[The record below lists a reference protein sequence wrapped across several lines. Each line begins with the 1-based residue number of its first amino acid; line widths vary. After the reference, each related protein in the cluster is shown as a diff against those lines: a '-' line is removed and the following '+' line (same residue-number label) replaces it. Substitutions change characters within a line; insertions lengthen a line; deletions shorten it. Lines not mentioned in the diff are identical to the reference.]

1 MPTLLRRLY
10 RHPRFARALAPC
22 LPALSL
28 FPAKADP
35 STAVIPVASPPVNVV
50 QTVGP
55 WGTLEYYPVRLE
67 PPTTQLWNALFDD
80 SSVWN
85 FGFLTETGVIAEL
98 DRIGF
103 SREILARLRSE
114 GTWER
119 AKAGLKVTVPDAV
132 IAGISTENRLALAE
146 WFNANNYNF
155 YNKITVNIEGG
166 DFSAFTPDKVDPEIL
181 ELVKSLSFVRNGVL
195 CFMDLPYVMRTIG
208 DDEAEKETF
217 VRTIFSTRSLI
228 VRLVIDETTDRTALA
243 DYWAQGGRTSRVASM
258 IKGVQN
264 TVGVDKIDI
273 VHLLPPLPRRYL
285 YAFSNLSDTGIN
297 NTPDCFWA
305 SVHFF
310 KRNPSPRVLDL
321 LSLDHYLTTDFTE
334 VTGELRFGDLVCLM
348 RPKDDSFLHSYVHI
362 ADEIV
367 FTKNGASY
375 VHPFILTLRS
385 DMMSRYLQEG
395 DYNVRVFRRNPGN

>member
-1 MPTLLRRLY
+1 MLPPLRRLY
-10 RHPRFARALAPC
+10 RHSLFAFTVASSVALFAALSARAEG
-22 LPALSL
+22 PAAGTL
-28 FPAKADP
+28 
-35 STAVIPVASPPVNVV
+35 PVNVV
-50 QTVGP
+50 ETTGP

-67 PPTTQLWNALFDD
+67 PPTTQLWKSLFDD
-80 SSVWN
+80 RSVWN
-85 FGFLTETGVIAEL
+85 FGFLTETGAIAEL

-103 SREILARLRSE
+103 SKEILSVLRTE
-114 GTWER
+114 GIWER
-119 AKAGLKVTVPDAV
+119 AKAGLKVIVPDA
-132 IAGISTENRLALAE
+132 IIENITTENRLALGE
-146 WFNANNYNF
+146 WFNEHNYDF

-166 DFSAFTPDKVDPEIL
+166 DFSAFTEDKVSPELL
-181 ELVKSLSFVRNGVL
+181 EVVKSLCFVRNGVL
-195 CFMDLPYVMRTIG
+195 CFMDMPYVMRKIG
-208 DDEAEKETF
+208 DNEEQKKTF

-228 VRLVIDETTDRTALA
+228 VRLVIDEKTDRASLA
-243 DYWAQGGRTSRVASM
+243 DYWAQGGRRSRIESM
-258 IKGVQN
+258 VKGVQN
-264 TVGVDKIDI
+264 TVGVDKLDI

-334 VTGELRFGDLVCLM
+334 VTGDLRFGDLVCLM
-348 RPKDDSFLHSYVHI
+348 RPKNDSFLHSYVHI

-375 VHPFILTLRS
+375 VHPFILTLKS

-395 DYNVRVFRRNPGN
+395 NYNTRVYRRNSAN

>member
-1 MPTLLRRLY
+1 M
-10 RHPRFARALAPC
+10 
-22 LPALSL
+22 
-28 FPAKADP
+28 
-35 STAVIPVASPPVNVV
+35 NVV

-80 SSVWN
+80 VSVWN

-98 DRIGF
+98 KEIGF
-103 SREILARLRSE
+103 SPELLARLRTE
-114 GTWER
+114 GVWER
-119 AKAGLKVTVPDAV
+119 AKAGLKVTLPDAI
-132 IAGISTENRLALAE
+132 IADLSTDNRRALAE
-146 WFNANNYNF
+146 WFQSNNFDF

-181 ELVKSLSFVRNGVL
+181 ELVKSLSFVRNGAL
-195 CFMDLPYVMRTIG
+195 SFMDLPHVMRRIG
-208 DDEAEKETF
+208 DDEEEKETF
-217 VRTIFSTRSLI
+217 VRTVFSTRSLI
-228 VRLVIDETTDRTALA
+228 VRLVIDEHSDRASLA
-243 DYWAQGGRTSRVASM
+243 EYWAQGGRKSRVESM

-264 TVGVDKIDI
+264 TVGVDKLDI

-334 VTGELRFGDLVCLM
+334 VTGELRFGDIVCLM

-375 VHPFILTLRS
+375 VHPFILTLKS

-395 DYNVRVFRRNPGN
+395 DYNTRVFRRNPGN